1 MKEILA
7 LSASHTGSAIGAA
20 PSGPELYSWKLNKAD
35 NWNGGGLH
43 FSEDYGFGLVN
54 ARSAIRLAETWSGT
68 QRSNNEV
75 TATASATQLGITV
88 PDGSTTTG
96 SQVTLNIAS
105 NIRVETAEVK
115 LSFIAERARDLRL
128 DLVSPSGTVSTL
140 IKDLGDNA
148 ANNVNQ
154 PIAYNGAFTFS
165 ATSFMEEKSQGT
177 WTVRVYDTVAGQ
189 ALTVGAATL
198 TLYGEALTADDTYF
212 YNDEFALVRGLADGA
227 GRANLNDTNGGTD
240 TINAAQLSAAA
251 TINLTA
257 GATSTL
263 AGSTFQIAANAVI
276 ENAIGGDGADTIIG
290 NAAAN
295 VLRGN
300 RGNDIL
306 NGGDGSDTAV
316 YKGLRANY
324 TITRNNDGSYTVVD
338 GTANR
343 DGTDT
348 LSNVEQLQFADQ
360 TFALTT
366 DLPFPA
372 LFAANLSQTKAISA
386 AYQVLLGGVPGISG
400 YEFLIKGN
408 LASNFGAGPGPVFN
422 DENIF
427 INVANSLV
435 QGNPTATAAFNTLAA
450 GATLSEKIA
459 SLYAKIIPASK
470 QTPEG
475 VAFLTRPDGLKFYQ
489 DVARE
494 RGITSENGAAVTAMA
509 SLLKIA
515 VDGKNGIGNPV
526 SDLIA
531 SIADGSAGLPATSQ
545 VVLPIETIDGTKFD
559 ADDAPDAMPGFSGP
573 APAPMALI
581 GVPDELMSAGA

>member
-1 MKEILA
+1 M
-7 LSASHTGSAIGAA
+7 
-20 PSGPELYSWKLNKAD
+20 
-35 NWNGGGLH
+35 
-43 FSEDYGFGLVN
+43 
-54 ARSAIRLAETWSGT
+54 
-68 QRSNNEV
+68 

-96 SQVTLNIAS
+96 SQVTLNIAN

-227 GRANLNDTNGGTD
+227 GRASLNDTNGGTD

-276 ENAIGGDGADTIIG
+276 ENAIGGDGADTITG

-295 VLRGN
+295 ILRGN

-348 LSNVEQLQFADQ
+348 LSNIEQLQFADQ

-372 LFAANLSQTKAISA
+372 LFAANLSQAKAISA

-435 QGNPTATAAFNTLAA
+435 QGNPTATAAFNTLAS

-531 SIADGSAGLPATSQ
+531 TIADGSAGLPATSQ